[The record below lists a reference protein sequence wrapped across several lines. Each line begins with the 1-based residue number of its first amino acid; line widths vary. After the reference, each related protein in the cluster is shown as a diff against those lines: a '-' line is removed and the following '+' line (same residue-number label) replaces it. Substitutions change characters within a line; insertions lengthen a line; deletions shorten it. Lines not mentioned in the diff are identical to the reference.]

1 MSTLGLAMMGFYSF
15 VSLIAI
21 GLIVLLAAN
30 RH

>member
-1 MSTLGLAMMGFYSF
+1 MAALDMAMIGFGSFLAM
-15 VSLIAI
+15 VAL

>member
-1 MSTLGLAMMGFYSF
+1 MSMLDLVVIGFGSF
-15 VSLIAI
+15 VLMAAI